1 MKNNGVIITL
11 LIILSVLIFG
21 LVYFLIMCLNGNFSF
36 MNMTGIFG
44 RKSKNVVFDENY
56 EVDLI
61 EKLEIIQTA
70 GDIELKESTDGKV
83 RVVAYGEDANK
94 LKVTLD
100 NSLLKVDYSEYK
112 NKVFSFNSYTNDIIV
127 YIPEEYS
134 KEIDIDSKYGDCKIC
149 DLENATMTI
158 NQACGDVE
166 LGKVK
171 NITVTNNLGDVK
183 IGSVLN
189 KCNIESN
196 CGDVKINNA
205 EINEDSFIELDL
217 GDVKI
222 ANINDVF
229 VDAKTSLGDTKVDS
243 NNRHSEITL
252 KIKNS
257 CGDIKV
263 RD

>member
-21 LVYFLIMCLNGNFSF
+21 LVYFLIMCLNGHFSF
-36 MNMTGIFG
+36 INMTGIFG

-100 NSLLKVDYSEYK
+100 NSLLKVDYSEYTK
-112 NKVFSFNSYTNDIIV
+112 KTFSFNSYINDIIV
-127 YIPEEYS
+127 YIPKEYS

-149 DLENATMTI
+149 DLENATITI
-158 NQACGDVE
+158 DQACGDVE

-183 IGSVLN
+183 IGNVLN

>member
-21 LVYFLIMCLNGNFSF
+21 LVYFLVMCLNGHFSF
-36 MNMTGIFG
+36 INMTGIFG

-100 NSLLKVDYSEYK
+100 NSLLKVDYSEYT

>member
-1 MKNNGVIITL
+1 MKNNGLIITL
-11 LIILSVLIFG
+11 IILLSIIIFG

-36 MNMTGIFG
+36 MNIGMFG

-70 GDIELKESTDGKV
+70 GDIELKESTDGNL
-83 RVVAYGEDANK
+83 RVIAYGEDSNK
-94 LKVTLD
+94 LKVTLE
-100 NSLLKVDYSEYK
+100 NNELKIDYSAYR
-112 NKVFSFNSYTNDIIV
+112 NKTFSFNSYTNDIIV
-127 YIPEEYS
+127 YIPKEYS
-134 KEIDIDSKYGDCKIC
+134 KEINIDSKYGDCKIF

-196 CGDVKINNA
+196 CGDVKISNVQ
-205 EINEDSFIELDL
+205 IKEDSSIELDL

-229 VDAKTSLGDTKVDS
+229 VDAKTSLGDTKINSSD
-243 NNRHSEITL
+243 RHSEITL

-263 RD
+263 GN